1 MSATD
6 HPGSDRK
13 EACDDRG
20 SSLRWQMSGKPIGMP
35 KARTVTG
42 DIKDVLDGKRQP
54 AERPTPCT
62 WKRHVIVTAKGI

>member
-1 MSATD
+1 MRATD
-6 HPGSDRK
+6 HPGSDLK
-13 EACDDRG
+13 EACYDRG
-20 SSLRWQMSGKPIGMP
+20 GFQRWQMSGKPIGMA

-54 AERPTPCT
+54 TERPIPRP